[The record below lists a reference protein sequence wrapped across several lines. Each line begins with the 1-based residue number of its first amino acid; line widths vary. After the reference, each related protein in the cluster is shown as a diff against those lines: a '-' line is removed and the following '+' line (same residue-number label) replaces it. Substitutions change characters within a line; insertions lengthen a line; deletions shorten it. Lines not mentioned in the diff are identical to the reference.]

1 MVNYD
6 NIVLW
11 TSHVWLLCIIE
22 DRGAC
27 PQKDKRGSANLL
39 ALNSSGLALL
49 SSLLGSLALLEE
61 RLGDQD
67 LLSGWCSA
75 VGTNN
80 NVSSAQ
86 R

>member
-1 MVNYD
+1 MV
-6 NIVLW
+6 VVHHRRSRRLP
-11 TSHVWLLCIIE
+11 TEREEGV
-22 DRGAC
+22 
-27 PQKDKRGSANLL
+27 ANLL

-49 SSLLGSLALLEE
+49 SSLLRSLALLEE

-80 NVSSAQ
+80 HVSSAQ

>member
-11 TSHVWLLCIIE
+11 TSHVWLLCIIK

-27 PQKDKRGSANLL
+27 PQKERRELANLL
-39 ALNSSGLALL
+39 ALNGSGLALL
-49 SSLLGSLALLEE
+49 GSFLRSLALLQQ

-67 LLSGWCSA
+67 LLGGWCSA
-75 VGTNN
+75 MGTNN
-80 NVSSAQ
+80 HVSSA
-86 R
+86 